1 MSNISGK
8 CGTGLAKKDAP
19 SSKFINSVSISN
31 DVNGTIFN
39 QSSSITNEQT
49 HQEIDS
55 SLTKQQL
62 ILLSFNSVN
71 EVTNVA
77 PIKFSQTRNKFTL
90 E

>member
-19 SSKFINSVSISN
+19 SSKFINS
-31 DVNGTIFN
+31 G
-39 QSSSITNEQT
+39 SITTDVYDTNFEQSLSNET
-49 HQEIDS
+49 TRLEFN
-55 SLTKQQL
+55 SLKTKQQL
-62 ILLSFNSVN
+62 LLLSFNSVN

>member
-19 SSKFINSVSISN
+19 SSKFINS
-31 DVNGTIFN
+31 G
-39 QSSSITNEQT
+39 SITTVVYDTNFEQSLSNET
-49 HQEIDS
+49 TRLEFN
-55 SLTKQQL
+55 SLKTKQQL
-62 ILLSFNSVN
+62 LLLSFNSVN